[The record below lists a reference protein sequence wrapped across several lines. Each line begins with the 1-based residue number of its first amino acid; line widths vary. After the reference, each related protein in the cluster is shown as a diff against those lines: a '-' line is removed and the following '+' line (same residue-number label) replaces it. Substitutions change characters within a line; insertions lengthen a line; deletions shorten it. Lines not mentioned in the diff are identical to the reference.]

1 MSDEDQQDRP
11 SREALEAQ
19 ADQVR
24 AKLATTLERLDR
36 KRHEIAHL
44 ADVPAQIE
52 EHVVPI
58 AAGAAIVLVGTG
70 ALITWS
76 IVRLVTAPERRPQ
89 QRMDALRRAWFH
101 PENVGR
107 KRSTFVGDLVRKL
120 ATGVVTTLAMTMLK
134 KAIQS
139 PELAE
144 AFPQLAVLKAKLLRG
159 KRTRPSGI
167 SGSRRATTAL
177 DPLDPLEQSGS
188 LALTNIART
197 GDAG

>member
-1 MSDEDQQDRP
+1 MSDDELHDRP

-19 ADQVR
+19 ADEVR

-58 AAGAAIVLVGTG
+58 AAGAAIVLVGAG

-76 IVRLVTAPERRPQ
+76 IVRLVTAPERRPK
-89 QRMDALRRAWFH
+89 QRLDALRRAWFH

-107 KRSTFVGDLVRKL
+107 KRSGFVGDLARKL
-120 ATGVVTTLAMTMLK
+120 ATGIVTTLAMTALK
-134 KAIQS
+134 RAIQS

-144 AFPQLAVLKAKLLRG
+144 AFPQLALLQG
-159 KRTRPSGI
+159 KTRRKRARPSPT
-167 SGSRRATTAL
+167 SGSRRSTVAL
-177 DPLDPLEQSGS
+177 EPLEESGS
-188 LALTNIART
+188 LALTNVART

>member
-1 MSDEDQQDRP
+1 MSDDAHHDRP

-19 ADQVR
+19 ADEVR

-76 IVRLVTAPERRPQ
+76 IVRLVTAPARRPR
-89 QRMDALRRAWFH
+89 QRIDALRRAWLH

-107 KRSTFVGDLVRKL
+107 GRSTFVGDLVRKL
-120 ATGVVTTLAMTMLK
+120 ATGIVTAVAMQALK

-139 PELAE
+139 PQLAE
-144 AFPQLAVLKAKLLRG
+144 AFPQLSLLQGKAPRR
-159 KRTRPSGI
+159 KRARPSNV
-167 SGSRRATTAL
+167 SGASRTATAL
-177 DPLDPLEQSGS
+177 DPLEESGS
-188 LALTNIART
+188 TLAITNVART

>member
-1 MSDEDQQDRP
+1 MSDEELQDRP
-11 SREALEAQ
+11 SRESLEAQ
-19 ADQVR
+19 ADEVR
-24 AKLATTLERLDR
+24 AKLATTLGRLDR

-76 IVRLVTAPERRPQ
+76 IVRVVTAPQRRPQ
-89 QRMDALRRAWFH
+89 QRIEALRRAWFH

-120 ATGVVTTLAMTMLK
+120 ATGIVTTVALQMLK

-144 AFPQLAVLKAKLLRG
+144 AFPQLALLQGKPRR
-159 KRTRPSGI
+159 KRTRPSAI
-167 SGSRRATTAL
+167 SGSRRTAI
-177 DPLDPLEQSGS
+177 PLEPLEESGS
-188 LALTNIART
+188 TLAITNIART